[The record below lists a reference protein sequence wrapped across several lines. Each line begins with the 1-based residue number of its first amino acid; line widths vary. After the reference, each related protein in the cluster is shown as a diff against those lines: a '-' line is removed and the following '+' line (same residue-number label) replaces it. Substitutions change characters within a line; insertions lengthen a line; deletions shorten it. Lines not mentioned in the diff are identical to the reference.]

1 MSSAIPEIDQRWMR
15 TAIDLAAHGLGATWP
30 NPSVGCVLVKHGRMI
45 ARAVTA
51 SGGRPHAETEAIR
64 LAGPAA
70 HASTAYVS
78 LEPCAHVGRT
88 PPCADA
94 LIAAG
99 VTRVVVACPDPDPR
113 VSGRGIQRLRAA
125 GIEVV
130 EGVLRREAE
139 RDHAGFFSKVRRG
152 RPLVSLKLATSM
164 DGRIATSTGAS
175 QWITGPD
182 ARSFGHRMRA
192 THDAIMVGS
201 GTGLA
206 DDPALTCRLPGLQD
220 RSPVRVV
227 LDARLRLAVASTLAQ
242 TAWQTPTWLFTAPD
256 HDRAKARVLINQ
268 GVRIEQVPAAASGGV
283 ALVPVL
289 ARLAERGITRL
300 LVEGGAVLA
309 ASLMR
314 EHLVDR
320 LYFFRAPLLIG
331 GDGVAGLAPFGVRRL
346 EDAGR
351 WQIVGERRLDGD
363 RLVEL
368 DALGHH

>member
-1 MSSAIPEIDQRWMR
+1 ADPERDRRWMR
-15 TAIDLAAHGLGATWP
+15 MAIDLAALGLGATWP
-30 NPSVGCVLVKHGRMI
+30 NPSVGCVIVRDRVVL
-45 ARAVTA
+45 ARAVTG
-51 SGGRPHAETEAIR
+51 SGGRPHAETEALR
-64 LAGPAA
+64 QAGDAA
-70 HASTAYVS
+70 RGATAYVS

-99 VTRVVVACPDPDPR
+99 VARVVVACGDPDPR
-113 VSGRGIQRLRAA
+113 VSGRGVRRLRQA
-125 GIEVV
+125 GVEVT
-130 EGVLRREAE
+130 EGVLAAEAE
-139 RDHAGFFSKVRRG
+139 RDHAGFFAKVRRG
-152 RPLVSLKLATSM
+152 RPLVSLKLATSL
-164 DGRIATSTGAS
+164 DGRIATATGES
-175 QWITGPD
+175 QWITGPE
-182 ARSFGHRMRA
+182 ARAYGHHLRA

-206 DDPALTCRLPGLQD
+206 DDPALTCRLPGLAG

-227 LDARLRLAVASTLAQ
+227 LDARLRIAENATLVR

-256 HDRAKARVLINQ
+256 HDRAKARALIDQ
-268 GVRIEQVPAAASGGV
+268 GVRIEQVPAAATGGV

-320 LYFFRAPLLIG
+320 LHFLRAPLVIG

-346 EDAGR
+346 ADARR
-351 WQIVGERRLDGD
+351 WRIMAERTLDGD

-368 DALGHH
+368 DSLGNH

>member
-1 MSSAIPEIDQRWMR
+1 
-15 TAIDLAAHGLGATWP
+15 
-30 NPSVGCVLVKHGRMI
+30 
-45 ARAVTA
+45 
-51 SGGRPHAETEAIR
+51 
-64 LAGPAA
+64 
-70 HASTAYVS
+70 
-78 LEPCAHVGRT
+78 
-88 PPCADA
+88 
-94 LIAAG
+94 
-99 VTRVVVACPDPDPR
+99 
-113 VSGRGIQRLRAA
+113 VSGRGIQKLRAA
-125 GIEVV
+125 GVEVA
-130 EGVLRREAE
+130 EGILRQEAE

-152 RPLVSLKLATSM
+152 RPLVALKLATSM

-182 ARSFGHRMRA
+182 ARAFGHRLRA
-192 THDAIMVGS
+192 SHDAIMVGS

-206 DDPALTCRLPGLQD
+206 DDPALTCRLPGLSP

-227 LDARLRLAVASTLAQ
+227 LDARLRIDPRSTLAS

-256 HDRAKARVLINQ
+256 HDRTKARALINQ
-268 GVRIEQVPAAASGGV
+268 GVRIEQVPAVATGGV

-320 LYFFRAPLLIG
+320 LYLFRAPLLIG

-346 EDAGR
+346 EDADH
-351 WQIVGERRLDGD
+351 WQVVGERVLGAD

-368 DALGHH
+368 DAVGH

>member
-1 MSSAIPEIDQRWMR
+1 LPPSCLETDQRWMR
-15 TAIDLAAHGLGATWP
+15 TAIDLAAQGLGATWP
-30 NPSVGCVLVKHGRMI
+30 NPSVGCVLVKDGRLI

-51 SGGRPHAETEAIR
+51 SGGRPHAETEALR
-64 LAGPAA
+64 LAGQAA
-70 HASTAYVS
+70 QGCTAYVS

-94 LIAAG
+94 LLAAG
-99 VTRVVVACPDPDPR
+99 VARVVVACLDPDPR
-113 VSGRGIQRLRAA
+113 VSGRGVRRLRSA
-125 GIEVV
+125 GIEVT
-130 EGVLRREAE
+130 EGVLRQEAE
-139 RDHAGFFSKVRRG
+139 RDHAGFFSRVRRG
-152 RPLVSLKLATSM
+152 RPMVSLKLATSL
-164 DGRIATSTGAS
+164 DGRIATATGES

-182 ARSFGHRMRA
+182 ARAYGHHLRA

-206 DDPALTCRLPGLQD
+206 DDPTLTCRLPGLGA
-220 RSPVRVV
+220 RSPVRVI
-227 LDARLRLAVASTLAQ
+227 LDARLRLSPAATLAT
-242 TAWQTPTWLFTAPD
+242 TAWQVPTWLFTSPD
-256 HDRAKARVLINQ
+256 HDRAAARTLINQ
-268 GVRIEQVPAAASGGV
+268 GVRIEQVPAAATGGV

-314 EHLVDR
+314 EQLVDR
-320 LYFFRAPLLIG
+320 LHFLRAPLLIG

-346 EDAGR
+346 QDARR
-351 WQIVGERRLDGD
+351 WRVVAERVLDND

-368 DALGHH
+368 DSLGHH

>member
-1 MSSAIPEIDQRWMR
+1 M
-15 TAIDLAAHGLGATWP
+15 AIDLAAQGLGATWP
-30 NPSVGCVLVKHGRMI
+30 NPSVGCVLVKDGRII
-45 ARAVTA
+45 ARAVTGR
-51 SGGRPHAETEAIR
+51 SGRPHAETEALR

-70 HASTAYVS
+70 VGCTAYVS

-94 LIAAG
+94 LVQARVA
-99 VTRVVVACPDPDPR
+99 RVVVACADPDPR
-113 VSGRGIQRLRAA
+113 VSGRGIRRLRAA
-125 GIEVV
+125 GIEVT
-130 EGVLRREAE
+130 EDVLRPAAE
-139 RDHAGFFSKVRRG
+139 RDHAGFFSRVRRG
-152 RPLVSLKLATSM
+152 RPMVSLKLATSL
-164 DGRIATSTGAS
+164 DGRIATATGES
-175 QWITGPD
+175 QWITGPQ
-182 ARSFGHRMRA
+182 ARAYGHYLRA

-206 DDPALTCRLPGLQD
+206 DDPALTCRLPGLAE

-227 LDARLRLAVASTLAQ
+227 LDARLRLRPDATLAT
-242 TAWQTPTWLFTAPD
+242 TAWQVPTWLFTAPD
-256 HDRAKARVLINQ
+256 HDRAKARVLIDQ
-268 GVRIEQVPAAASGGV
+268 GVRIEQVPAAATGGV

-320 LYFFRAPLLIG
+320 LHLLRAPMLIG

-346 EDAGR
+346 EDARR
-351 WQIVGERRLDGD
+351 WRVAVERALDGD

-368 DALGHH
+368 DSLGHH

>member
-1 MSSAIPEIDQRWMR
+1 MPPSSLETDQRWMR

-30 NPSVGCVLVKHGRMI
+30 NPSVGCILVRDGRVI
-45 ARAVTA
+45 ARGVTGR
-51 SGGRPHAETEAIR
+51 GGRPHAETEALR
-64 LAGPAA
+64 LAGTAA
-70 HASTAYVS
+70 AGCTAYVS

-94 LIAAG
+94 LVKAG
-99 VTRVVVACPDPDPR
+99 VARVVIACGDPDPR
-113 VSGRGIQRLRAA
+113 VSGRGVRRLRLA
-125 GIEVV
+125 GIEVT
-130 EGVLRREAE
+130 EGVLRQEAE
-139 RDHAGFFSKVRRG
+139 RDHAGFFARVRRG
-152 RPLVSLKLATSM
+152 RPMVGLKLATSL
-164 DGRIATSTGAS
+164 DGRIATATGES
-175 QWITGPD
+175 QWITGPQ
-182 ARSFGHRMRA
+182 ARAYGHHLRA

-206 DDPALTCRLPGLQD
+206 DDPALTCRLPGLEG

-227 LDARLRLAVASTLAQ
+227 LDARLRLRPDSTLAT
-242 TAWQTPTWLFTAPD
+242 TAWRTPTWLFTAPGY
-256 HDRAKARVLINQ
+256 DRTAARVLIDQ
-268 GVRIEQVPAAASGGV
+268 GVRIEQVPAAATGGV

-320 LYFFRAPLLIG
+320 LHLLRAPLLIG

-346 EDAGR
+346 DDARR
-351 WQIVGERRLDGD
+351 WRFVAERVLDND